1 MSNNDSG
8 TNFLVIIGYIY
19 LIISQIMTLYFW
31 WQWAQDHG
39 FWSSILLGP
48 LVGEFKGL
56 LWIFFIW

>member
-1 MSNNDSG
+1 MRNNGSG
-8 TNFLVIIGYIY
+8 IFIIIGYLY

-39 FWSSILLGP
+39 FWSSILIGP

-56 LWIFFIW
+56 LWVFFIF